1 MCAMPLMPQQAEWTV
16 DDLDALPD
24 DGLQYEL
31 ADGVLLVT
39 PSPRPRHQRM
49 SGRLLVRL
57 VAACPDELEVFHAP
71 FDFRPSRVTSLQPD
85 LLVVRR
91 SDVDDEGLT
100 GTPLLVVEILSPS
113 TRAKDL
119 VLKRALYAEA
129 GVPSYWVLDPVEATL
144 LVLALEDGTYVERAF
159 VVGAQEVTVTTPL
172 AVALRPAELV
182 R

>member
-1 MCAMPLMPQQAEWTV
+1 MCAMPLMPRQTEWTV
-16 DDLDALPD
+16 DDLDDLPD

-49 SGRLLVRL
+49 LGRLYVRL
-57 VAACPDELEVFHAP
+57 VAACPDDLEVFLAP

-85 LLVVRR
+85 VMVVRR
-91 SDVDDEGLT
+91 ADVDDVALQ

-119 VLKRALYAEA
+119 VLKRSLYAEA
-129 GVPSYWVLDPVEATL
+129 GVPSYWVLDPVEATV
-144 LVLALEDGTYVERAF
+144 LVLELEAGVYVERGSWA
-159 VVGAQEVTVTTPL
+159 GEVTTDLPFPVS
-172 AVALRPAELV
+172 LRGSDLLG
-182 R
+182 

>member
-1 MCAMPLMPQQAEWTV
+1 MRAMPLMPQRSDWTV
-16 DDLDALPD
+16 DDLDDLPD

-31 ADGVLLVT
+31 ADGLLLVT

-49 SGRLLVRL
+49 SVRL
-57 VAACPDELEVFHAP
+57 TVALAAACPEHLEVFAAP

-85 LLVVRR
+85 LMVVRR
-91 SDVDDEGLT
+91 VDVDDEGLT

-129 GVPSYWVLDPVEATL
+129 GVPAYWVLDPVEATV
-144 LVLALEDGTYVERAF
+144 LVLALEDGAYVEQGRAA
-159 VVGAQEVTVTTPL
+159 GEAQVAVSAPYPL
-172 AVALRPAELV
+172 GLRPSDLL